1 MTDFALSTKEHLVFL
16 RYCIDPQQ
24 CIPTVTDWGALFSFM
39 KEQALQE
46 GSGVEVV
53 CSERTDTAEECG
65 DEQEVRGVGRTAKG
79 GRFRVLCA
87 EGTGE
92 CGDVSRP
99 IHEGIGRH

>member
-1 MTDFALSTKEHLVFL
+1 MHSNRHGLGCAVFVHEGTG
-16 RYCIDPQQ
+16 PAGGGV
-24 CIPTVTDWGALFSFM
+24 PWSGAD
-39 KEQALQE
+39 EERGGGGAE